1 MNHDNLIIKLFIYDN
16 HLLSNYLKL
25 IRNKNK
31 YENIKSYLRSRYD
44 DVFDSKILYKEVIYR
59 IYRNIDKRPVC
70 KTCGRLTKFNHTKKL
85 CYNEHCSKECALND
99 KNVRDKQNNTKLIKY
114 DSVNNGKK
122 RKETCLEKYGVD
134 NPAKCSTIKE
144 KIKQTNIEKYGMSSP
159 LQNSKVKQKTKETNL
174 SKYKIGRASCRER
187 V

>member
-1 MNHDNLIIKLFIYDN
+1 M
-16 HLLSNYLKL
+16 
-25 IRNKNK
+25 
-31 YENIKSYLRSRYD
+31 
-44 DVFDSKILYKEVIYR
+44 
-59 IYRNIDKRPVC
+59 
-70 KTCGRLTKFNHTKKL
+70 
-85 CYNEHCSKECALND
+85 ND

-114 DSVNNGKK
+114 DSVNNDKK

-174 SKYKIGRASCRER
+174 LKYNHECAQSSKIIKDKISIAHKTYWNKLSKTEKQKPAGLRRPALLSVYMNHFLCKVVHRD